1 MSMLV
6 NYLRR
11 GISTFIILMPI
22 AIIIFAIYYGVKY
35 LFCFLSKRKFIVHI
49 PIALCEFLWILT
61 ILAILKITG
70 IIGGNFGT
78 TSLLSGTAAL
88 DFSLFGEGL
97 SMATILNIIL
107 FMPFGFFIP
116 LIFKQLK
123 NKWFYG
129 ILFGFIFSLI
139 IEFLQTF
146 TGRFV
151 QVDDILMN
159 TFGTF
164 IGYELYFLL
173 GKRKQQSKT

>member
-1 MSMLV
+1 MLM
-6 NYLRR
+6 NYLRT
-11 GISTFIILMPI
+11 GISTFILLIPI

-35 LFCFLSKRKFIVHI
+35 LFCCLLKRKFIVHI

-61 ILAILKITG
+61 IVAILKITG

-78 TSLLSGTAAL
+78 TSLFSGTAVI

-107 FMPFGFFIP
+107 FMPFGFFVP

-129 ILFGFIFSLI
+129 ILFGLVFSLI

-159 TFGTF
+159 TFGTV
-164 IGYELYFLL
+164 IGYALSLL
-173 GKRKQQSKT
+173 LEKRKEQSKIQ

>member
-1 MSMLV
+1 MLM
-6 NYLRR
+6 NYVRI
-11 GISTFIILMPI
+11 GIGTFITLIPI
-22 AIIIFAIYYGVKY
+22 AIIIFVICYGVKY
-35 LFCFLSKRKFIVHI
+35 LFYFLSKRKLIVHI

-78 TSLLSGTAAL
+78 TSLLSDTAVL

-97 SMATILNIIL
+97 SMAIILNIIL

-129 ILFGFIFSLI
+129 ILFGFSFSLI
-139 IEFLQTF
+139 IELLQTF

-159 TFGTF
+159 TLGTF
-164 IGYELYFLL
+164 IGYALSLLL